1 MKRVQYE
8 TYLKKIDENREKIL
22 SVSDAIWDTPELG
35 FGEYRSSE
43 MLQKALEEE
52 GFRITAGLA
61 GIPTAFKAEF
71 GSGRPAIG
79 ILAEFDALPNLN
91 YQAGT
96 TEPVFRDDVQNGH
109 GCGHNLFAGGSLAAA
124 IALKAYVQESG
135 KGSVTLF
142 GCPAEENAGGK
153 VYMARAKVFNDMDA
167 IVSWHPEKMHMV
179 RTRPSLANVE
189 VDYTFKGIASHA
201 GGSPERGRS
210 ALDACELMS
219 VGCNYLREH
228 MPTTCRIHYAYQNAG
243 GTAPNIVQANATVRY
258 LIRAND
264 NEEVLQLWERVS
276 KVAKGAAM
284 MTETDVSWKVVSA
297 YSDLVTNSVMQQ
309 TGYEAMKEIPVPVP
323 NEDDIAYGKALQET
337 FTLSKEDAKKPL
349 YADRV
354 LEPAPPKA
362 HGGSTDTADV
372 SWNCPTLQFH
382 IATWVTGTPGH
393 SWQATA
399 QGKSHFAHE
408 ALLYAGKVLTSTA
421 IRLMEDPARLA
432 AARAEWEEKI
442 GSGYVCPLPED
453 LEPKIRSRE

>member
-1 MKRVQYE
+1 MLYE
-8 TYLKKIDENREKIL
+8 KYLNAINEKREKIL
-22 SVSDAIWDTPELG
+22 GVADAIWDTPELA

-43 MLQKALEEE
+43 TLQKALEEE
-52 GFRITAGLA
+52 GFTITRGIAE
-61 GIPTAFKAEF
+61 IPTAFRAEF

-91 YQAGT
+91 YQAGVA
-96 TEPVFRDDVQNGH
+96 EPIFRTDAQNGH

-124 IALKAYVQESG
+124 IALKKFVQEQG
-135 KGSVTLF
+135 RGSITLF
-142 GCPAEENAGGK
+142 GCPGEENGGGK
-153 VYMARAKVFNDMDA
+153 VYMARARTFNDMDA

-210 ALDACELMS
+210 ALDAVELMS

-228 MPTTCRIHYAYQNAG
+228 IPTTCRIHYAYLNAG
-243 GTAPNIVQANATVRY
+243 GEAPNIVQANACVRY

-264 NEEVLQLWERVS
+264 NEEVRTIWERVN

-284 MTETDVSWKVVSA
+284 MTETEVSWKVMAA
-297 YSDLVTNSVMQQ
+297 YSNLVTNSVMQR
-309 TGYEAMKEIPVPVP
+309 TGYEAMQDIPVPVP
-323 NEDDIAYGKALQET
+323 TEEDIAFGKALQAT
-337 FTLSKEDAKKPL
+337 IALSKEDAAKPL

-393 SWQATA
+393 SWQAAA

-408 ALLYAGKVLTSTA
+408 ALLYAGKVLASTA
-421 IRLMEDPARLA
+421 MRLMEDPERLEK
-432 AARAEWEEKI
+432 ARAEFAEKTA
-442 GSGYVCPLPED
+442 GGYVCPLPED
-453 LEPKIRSRE
+453 LMPKIRPRD

>member
-1 MKRVQYE
+1 MQFER
-8 TYLKKIDENREKIL
+8 YLKKIDEFAAEITG
-22 SVSDAIWDTPELG
+22 VSDAIWDTPEPGL
-35 FGEYRSSE
+35 GEYKSS
-43 MLQKALEEE
+43 ALLMTSLESH
-52 GFRITAGLA
+52 GFRITKGLA
-61 GIPTAFKAEF
+61 GMPTAFRAEF

-91 YQAGT
+91 YQADT
-96 TEPVFRDDVQNGH
+96 VEPVFREDAEYGH
-109 GCGHNLFAGGSLAAA
+109 GCGHNLFAAGSLAAA
-124 IALKAYVQESG
+124 IALASFVKEQG

-142 GCPAEENAGGK
+142 GCPAEENFGGK
-153 VYMARAKVFNDMDA
+153 VYLARAKVFNDMDA

-189 VDYTFKGIASHA
+189 VDYFFKGIASHA

-228 MPTTCRIHYAYQNAG
+228 IPTTCRIHYAYQNAG
-243 GTAPNIVQANATVRY
+243 GKAPNIVQAGTTVRY

-264 NEEVLQLWERVS
+264 NEEVRELWERIN

-284 MTETDVSWKVVSA
+284 MTETEVSWEVVSA
-297 YSDLVTNSVMQQ
+297 YSNLITNSVLQQ
-309 TGYEAMKEIPVPVP
+309 TGYEAMQDIPVPVP
-323 NEDDIAYGKALQET
+323 DEADRAFGKAIQAT
-337 FTLSKEDAKKPL
+337 FPLSKEDAKKPL
-349 YADRV
+349 FADRV

-393 SWQATA
+393 SWQAVA
-399 QGKSHFAHE
+399 QGKRHFAHE
-408 ALLYAGKVLTSTA
+408 AVLYAGKVLASTA
-421 IRLMEDPARLA
+421 IRLMTDPERLA
-432 AARAEWEEKI
+432 KARAEYLEKI
-442 GSGYVCPLPED
+442 GDGYVCPLPED
-453 LEPKIRSRE
+453 LMPKILPEI